1 LRSRV
6 KCYDCGHNSDTFDRI
21 LDLSLDI
28 FKCNSLREA
37 LRKFVAVD
45 HLKGVDKYKCEKC
58 KKYVNADKQFTIHE
72 PPVVLTIHLKRFS
85 PLGRKIGHPLQ
96 YEELLSLQPF
106 MSSGQFGPSYSL
118 YGVTCHAG
126 GGPNSGHY
134 YSFVKSREGRWWE
147 MNDEMIQMTGKA
159 TDKKNAYML
168 FYIQNKGQGLE
179 AAMKV
184 PSNDHTLLSATSIKK
199 RTCSRD
205 EETFP
210 KGWWS

>member
-1 LRSRV
+1 
-6 KCYDCGHNSDTFDRI
+6 
-21 LDLSLDI
+21 
-28 FKCNSLREA
+28 
-37 LRKFVAVD
+37 
-45 HLKGVDKYKCEKC
+45 
-58 KKYVNADKQFTIHE
+58 
-72 PPVVLTIHLKRFS
+72 
-85 PLGRKIGHPLQ
+85 
-96 YEELLSLQPF
+96 
-106 MSSGQFGPSYSL
+106 
-118 YGVTCHAG
+118 
-126 GGPNSGHY
+126 
-134 YSFVKSREGRWWE
+134 